1 MAPPVRAGL
10 KRTNVATRNASRRR
24 MERAIWGR
32 RRSTATGAPD
42 RGFHYLD
49 PPMSPLLVLI
59 VAVLATTYAGP
70 IVRFATAPALAIA
83 FWRLAMVLPVTGGL
97 AVLEGSRERGAGSSG
112 TPEIQLPAP
121 RSLLLMALSGL
132 LLAVHFWSWIGSLRF
147 TTVASSVVL
156 VSLKPV
162 FAWGLAVAWLRE
174 HPTRTEAW
182 GIALA
187 VIGAS
192 LIGLGDARLSHGAL
206 GGDGLALLGAVT
218 GAGYYVIGRRVR
230 QTVGIWRYA
239 TGVYLVAAVALAL
252 LAFARHTP
260 LTGFAG
266 RDWTVF
272 GAMAAGPMLV
282 GHTGMN
288 YALRHFRATTVNVAA
303 LGEPVGAS
311 GVAWLVPSIHE
322 VPRPPTVVGGLLVLL
337 GIALSLRSGVGGSER
352 GGSSSSAAGGSG
364 PCR

>member
-1 MAPPVRAGL
+1 
-10 KRTNVATRNASRRR
+10 
-24 MERAIWGR
+24 
-32 RRSTATGAPD
+32 
-42 RGFHYLD
+42 
-49 PPMSPLLVLI
+49 MSPLLVLI

-70 IVRFATAPALAIA
+70 IVRIAAAPALAIA
-83 FWRLAMVLPVTGGL
+83 FWRLCLVLPVTGAL
-97 AVLEGSRERGAGSSG
+97 AWGERRRERS
-112 TPEIQLPAP
+112 AP
-121 RSLLLMALSGL
+121 LSFVLMSCSGL
-132 LLAVHFWSWIGSLRF
+132 LLAIHFWSWIASLRF

-162 FAWGLAVAWLRE
+162 FAWGLAAAWLRE
-174 HPTRTEAW
+174 QPTRPEAW

-187 VIGAS
+187 VSGAS
-192 LIGLGDARLSHGAL
+192 LIGVADARLSLGAL

-239 TGVYLVAAVALAL
+239 TGVYATAAVALAL
-252 LAFARHTP
+252 LALARHMP
-260 LTGFAG
+260 LSGFAG
-266 RDWTVF
+266 RDWSVF

-311 GVAWLVPSIHE
+311 VIAWLVPSIHE

-337 GIALSLRSGVGGSER
+337 GIALSLRSGVR
-352 GGSSSSAAGGSG
+352 
-364 PCR
+364 